1 MERPLKT
8 LTLLTALCSAVS
20 ALLFFAPASAAD
32 CAGKPT
38 ALDAAICD
46 NAELRQLDSALTA
59 LIARLY
65 QTLNINNGREYAT
78 IVADQLRWREALWR
92 QCVPLSTACL
102 LPRFKARLDYLK
114 PEPMVLAGEL
124 YLKTGV
130 KIGSV
135 PLDLRTLKNPGV
147 YLGEERIAGPTE
159 RVDVAERYTDS
170 SVDALAFIANRGG
183 NGADCA
189 QFPVYIAAIRAD
201 EPPEVLSIPSILGS
215 AKGLQSCIDRIM
227 RISDGL
233 LFEIGAWP
241 WVDGRTYVWKPK
253 GGLFLRATTSFVPKA
268 GTRMRELFAPGNASG
283 RLNNE
288 QFYEALRKAT
298 TALELNFA
306 SATEA
311 FWFSWNAPYRE
322 GDYVVLETCARPGKK
337 DECTG
342 DFVGKAVYETRT
354 DRVFFAF
361 TTVAAPPE
369 CKAGNGRDPFDAAL
383 RGVQFFPPRVRW
395 QPAALAVLTT
405 LYCPRIR

>member
-1 MERPLKT
+1 MDTK
-8 LTLLTALCSAVS
+8 
-20 ALLFFAPASAAD
+20 
-32 CAGKPT
+32 KK
-38 ALDAAICD
+38 
-46 NAELRQLDSALTA
+46 ELVGDFK
-59 LIARLY
+59 
-65 QTLNINNGREYAT
+65 NGGREWAPKGTPEAVRVHDFIIPELGRVSPYGIYDLAANAGWVNVGIDHDT
-78 IVADQLRWREALWR
+78 AAFAVASSRRWWWEAGQVR
-92 QCVPLSTACL
+92 YPSAPRL
-102 LPRFKARLDYLK
+102 LIDP
-114 PEPMVLAGEL
+114 
-124 YLKTGV
+124 
-130 KIGSV
+130 
-135 PLDLRTLKNPGV
+135 
-147 YLGEERIAGPTE
+147 
-159 RVDVAERYTDS
+159 
-170 SVDALAFIANRGG
+170 NRGS
-183 NGADCA
+183 DD
-189 QFPVYIAAIRAD
+189 PT
-201 EPPEVLSIPSILGS
+201 L
-215 AKGLQSCIDRIM
+215 IM

-253 GGLFLRATTSFVPKA
+253 GGLFLRATTSFAPKA

-342 DFVGKAVYETRT
+342 DFVGKAVYEQRT

-369 CKAGNGRDPFDAAL
+369 CKAGNGRDPYDAAL